1 MQMSLSPSPG
11 GVKWAPSSTKKRKP
25 IESGISSGEYWVAK
39 LEALRDEA
47 IENFDIELS
56 NLQYGVP
63 ISASLQ
69 SLENLYG
76 SA

>member
-1 MQMSLSPSPG
+1 M
-11 GVKWAPSSTKKRKP
+11 
-25 IESGISSGEYWVAK
+25 AK

-56 NLQYGVP
+56 NLQYGAP